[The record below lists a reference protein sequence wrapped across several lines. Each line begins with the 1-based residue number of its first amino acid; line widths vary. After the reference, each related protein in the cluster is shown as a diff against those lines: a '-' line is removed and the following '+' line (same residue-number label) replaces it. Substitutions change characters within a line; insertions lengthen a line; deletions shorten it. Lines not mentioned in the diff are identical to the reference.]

1 MPGVKFPF
9 QKSLHDGAEGF
20 ETWSVKLL
28 CLRHP
33 LVQGLVAPKT
43 QHIRG
48 EGGRCGDVL
57 FTGFPTCDVGF
68 SSSVLCLLS
77 SACKVARYFGES
89 SLTRRGELSLAL
101 AIMVSIRYFERD
113 GELA

>member
-43 QHIRG
+43 QHVRG

-57 FTGFPTCDVGF
+57 FTGFQIVPLKTRD
-68 SSSVLCLLS
+68 SQLAMWDSPP
-77 SACKVARYFGES
+77 ACCASFHLPAR
-89 SLTRRGELSLAL
+89 
-101 AIMVSIRYFERD
+101 
-113 GELA
+113 